1 MAIAVVAAMAVLAYA
16 FNLRQKSNV
25 NLQTYDPQA
34 GLGELGAQCG
44 GDLRLPCKPGL
55 NCAIPHPLLPTDA
68 GVCSKLSD
76 QEPGDVSPL

>member
-1 MAIAVVAAMAVLAYA
+1 MTLAVVAAMAVLSYT
-16 FNLRQKSNV
+16 FDWRQKSNV

-55 NCAIPHPLLPTDA
+55 NCVVTGNDDLGI
-68 GVCSKLSD
+68 CSKISER
-76 QEPGDVSPL
+76 EPGSVSPL